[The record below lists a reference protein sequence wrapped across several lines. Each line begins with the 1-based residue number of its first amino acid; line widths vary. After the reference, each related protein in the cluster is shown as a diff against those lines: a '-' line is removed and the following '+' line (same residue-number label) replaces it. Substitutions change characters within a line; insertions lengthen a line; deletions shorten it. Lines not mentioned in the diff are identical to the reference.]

1 MSELASEPVAQRE
14 DVLGTAT
21 ADAPVRGPAPDPAE
35 PLLVVDDLRVRFVG
49 RGRTVHA
56 VNGLSYSLAPGRTLA
71 IIGESGSGKSVAA
84 RALMGLLPSTA
95 RVSGSARFDGT
106 ELVGLSEREARRH
119 RGADIAMVFQDPARS
134 LNPTMRIGVQ
144 IAEAVRAHSDL
155 DKAAAH
161 RRAVELLAMVH
172 LPAPQRRF
180 HEYPHQLSG
189 GMRQRVMIAIAL
201 AGEPRLLVADEA
213 TTALDVTT
221 QAQIMELLLELQQ
234 RLGTA
239 IVLISHDLGLAA
251 SYADDVVVMYAGQV
265 VERARTAD
273 LFAHVRMPYTG
284 ALLGA
289 IPRLEREPHS
299 LLPVV
304 PGQPPDLSALPG
316 GCPFRPRCSS
326 ATDEC
331 AEGPPLREHEPGH
344 WWACWHPLP
353 DAPVKEGV

>member
-1 MSELASEPVAQRE
+1 MTTE
-14 DVLGTAT
+14 DVLA
-21 ADAPVRGPAPDPAE
+21 AAPRPQTRPDPGHG
-35 PLLVVDDLRVRFVG
+35 PLLDVRDLRVEFVT

-56 VNGLSYSLAPGRTLA
+56 VNGLSYRLDPGRTLA

-84 RALMGLLPSTA
+84 RALLGLLPATA
-95 RVSGSARFDGT
+95 RVRGSARFDGT
-106 ELVGLSEREARRH
+106 ELVGLPEREARRH

-134 LNPTMRIGVQ
+134 LNPTMRVGVQ
-144 IAEAVRAHSDL
+144 VAEAVRAHSDL
-155 DKAAAH
+155 DKAAAR

-201 AGEPRLLVADEA
+201 AGEPRLLIADEA

-221 QAQIMELLLELQQ
+221 QAQIMELLAELQG

-251 SYADDVVVMYAGQV
+251 SYAHDVVVMYAGRA
-265 VERARTAD
+265 VERAPVAE
-273 LFAHVRMPYTG
+273 LFGHVRMPYTA

-289 IPRLEREPHS
+289 VLHLEREPHT

-304 PGQPPDLSALPG
+304 PGQPPDLAALPR
-316 GCPFRPRCSS
+316 GCPFRPRCDS
-326 ATDEC
+326 ATDAC
-331 AEGPPLREHEPGH
+331 AEPPALVEHEPDH
-344 WWACWHPLP
+344 WWACWHPHGE
-353 DAPVKEGV
+353 EGR